1 VDLCGLSSWIVP
13 RTTEEWPAPANPST
27 QLGTEGAKE
36 RIRNPIQGMTLI
48 AVWRFTI
55 IPEVTGSTWAF
66 TVTNPFESP
75 KLKLDECIGLKSTI
89 EAKPSVQ
96 P

>member
-1 VDLCGLSSWIVP
+1 
-13 RTTEEWPAPANPST
+13 
-27 QLGTEGAKE
+27 
-36 RIRNPIQGMTLI
+36 MTLI